1 MAEKPNG
8 KSFKHS
14 KKHEALPAEEVV
26 IESLDDDGI
35 GCSRYRGK
43 PLLIPGAFVGEK
55 VLYQLEY
62 QGHHRSG
69 GRLLRV
75 VSRAPERIKSPC
87 KIEHACL
94 GCPFISMR
102 YSAQLQLKL
111 EKVQAAFARF
121 DTLKEVQSEPVLTAE
136 QQLGYRTNAKLAIAK
151 EQGKV
156 RIGIYRRGTHDV
168 VDLKECTLHHPLIN
182 RIITVVAEEIEKQGI
197 WVYDPRKRRGLL
209 RYLLVR
215 IAPHT
220 GEALVTLVAT
230 ERDYRQTTHLAKWL
244 VKKVPEVVSVQM
256 NVNSSEGNVI
266 LGRQTYKLV
275 GHQTLRDM
283 IGETRLAISPAS
295 FFQVNHEQAQRI
307 YALVRKWAEL
317 TPAQTALDVYC
328 GIGGIALN
336 LARDAGEVLGIEVVE
351 EAVRNARD
359 NARLNRLNNC
369 RFIAGDA
376 AELLDDLQG
385 EMPPGFVATVN
396 PPRKGCDRE
405 VLDALCALQ
414 PRALIY
420 VSCNP
425 ESLAA
430 DLDHLCRNGW
440 RVDQVQ
446 PVDMFPQTPHVE
458 TVVKLLP
465 QA

>member
-1 MAEKPNG
+1 MAQKPRG
-8 KSFKHS
+8 KSFSHS
-14 KKHEALPAEEVV
+14 KKQEAQPAREIV
-26 IESLDDDGI
+26 IDFLDDDGV
-35 GCSRYRGK
+35 GYSHYQGK
-43 PLLIPGAFVGEK
+43 PLLIPGAFPGEK

-87 KIEHACL
+87 QIEHACL
-94 GCPFISMR
+94 GCPFISMK

-111 EKVQAAFARF
+111 KKVKTAFARF
-121 DTLKEVQSEPVLTAE
+121 ESLNQIQPEPVLAAE

-168 VDLKECTLHHPLIN
+168 VDLKDCSLHHPLIN
-182 RIITVVAEEIEKQGI
+182 RIIAVVKDEIERQGI
-197 WVYDPRKRRGLL
+197 WVYDQRKRRGLL

-215 IAPHT
+215 VAPNT
-220 GEALVTLVAT
+220 NEALVTFVT
-230 ERDYRQTTHLAKWL
+230 SERDYRQTTHLAKWL

-256 NVNSSEGNVI
+256 NVNASEGNVI
-266 LGRQTYKLV
+266 LGRQTLKLI
-275 GHQTLRDM
+275 GHRTLRDI

-295 FFQVNHEQAQRI
+295 FFQVNHEQAERI
-307 YALVRKWAEL
+307 YSLVRSWAGL
-317 TPAQTALDVYC
+317 TSEQMALDVYC

-351 EAVRNARD
+351 DAVHNARD
-359 NARLNRLNNC
+359 NARLNGLKNC
-369 RFIAGDA
+369 RFVAGDA
-376 AELLDDLQG
+376 AELLDDLVG
-385 EMPPGFVATVN
+385 KIPPGFVATVN

-414 PRALIY
+414 PGTLIY

-425 ESLAA
+425 ESLAV
-430 DLDHLCRNGW
+430 DLDHLCQNGW
-440 RVDQVQ
+440 QVDKAQ

-458 TVVKLLP
+458 TVVRLLP
-465 QA
+465 RD

>member
-1 MAEKPNG
+1 MAEKPRG
-8 KSFKHS
+8 KTSTRSKH
-14 KKHEALPAEEVV
+14 KEAQPAEEIV
-26 IESLDDDGI
+26 IDSMDDDGI
-35 GCSRYRGK
+35 GCARYRGK
-43 PLLIPGAFVGEK
+43 PLLIPGAFPGET
-55 VLYQLEY
+55 VRYQLEY
-62 QGHHRSG
+62 KGQHRSG

-75 VSRAPERIKSPC
+75 IARAPERIKSPC
-87 KIEHACL
+87 NIEHSCL
-94 GCPFISMR
+94 GCPLISMR
-102 YSAQLQLKL
+102 YEAQLQLKMK
-111 EKVQAAFARF
+111 KVQSAFARF
-121 DTLKEVQSEPVLTAE
+121 DSLKELQPEPVLAAE
-136 QQLGYRTNAKLAIAK
+136 YQLGYRTNTKLPIAK

-156 RIGIYRRGTHDV
+156 RIGLYRRGTHDV
-168 VDLKECTLHHPLIN
+168 VDLKDCALQHPLIN
-182 RIITVVAEEIEKQGI
+182 RIMAVVKDEIERQGI

-215 IAPHT
+215 VAPHSN
-220 GEALVTLVAT
+220 EALVTFVAT

-266 LGRQTYKLV
+266 LGRQTFKLL
-275 GHQTLRDM
+275 GHPTLRDR

-295 FFQVNHEQAQRI
+295 FFQVNHEQAEKI
-307 YALVRKWAEL
+307 YGLVREWADL
-317 TPAQTALDVYC
+317 QSDQMALDVYC

-336 LARDAGEVLGIEVVE
+336 LARDAAEVLGIEVVE
-351 EAVRNARD
+351 DAVHNARD
-359 NARLNRLNNC
+359 NARLNGLKNC
-369 RFIAGDA
+369 RFVAGDA
-376 AELLDDLQG
+376 TEILEDLRIT
-385 EMPPGFVATVN
+385 PGFVATVN

-425 ESLAA
+425 ESLAV

-440 RVDQVQ
+440 RVDKVQ

-458 TVVKLLP
+458 TVVKLVP
-465 QA
+465 KG

>member
-1 MAEKPNG
+1 MAEKPRG
-8 KSFKHS
+8 KSFTHS
-14 KKHEALPAEEVV
+14 KKHESLPAQEVV
-26 IESLDDDGI
+26 IESLDDDGV
-35 GCSRYRGK
+35 GCAHYRGK
-43 PLLIPGAFVGEK
+43 PLLIPGAFPGEK

-87 KIEHACL
+87 PIEHTCL
-94 GCPFISMR
+94 GCSFISMK
-102 YSAQLQLKL
+102 YSAQLQLKF

-121 DTLKEVQSEPVLTAE
+121 DSLKTVQPEPVLAAE
-136 QQLGYRTNAKLAIAK
+136 HKLGYRTNAKLAIAK

-156 RIGIYRRGTHDV
+156 RIGLYRRGTHDV
-168 VDLKECTLHHPLIN
+168 VDLKDCSLHHPLIN
-182 RIITVVAEEIEKQGI
+182 RIIAVVKEEIEKQGI
-197 WVYDPRKRRGLL
+197 WVYDQRRRRGLL

-215 IAPHT
+215 IAPNSN
-220 GEALVTLVAT
+220 EALVTFVT
-230 ERDYRQTTHLAKWL
+230 NERDYRQPTHLAKWL

-266 LGRQTYKLV
+266 LGRQTYKLI
-275 GHQTLRDM
+275 GHRTLRDM

-295 FFQVNHEQAQRI
+295 FFQVNHEQAERI
-307 YALVRKWAEL
+307 YGLVREWAEL
-317 TPAQTALDVYC
+317 TPEQTALDVYC

-351 EAVRNARD
+351 DAVHNARD

-369 RFIAGDA
+369 RFVAGDA

-385 EMPPGFVATVN
+385 DIAPGFVATVN

-414 PRALIY
+414 PRTLIY

-425 ESLAA
+425 ESLAV

-440 RVDQVQ
+440 QVDKVQ

-465 QA
+465 QR

>member
-1 MAEKPNG
+1 MTEKRRK
-8 KSFKHS
+8 KSFTHS
-14 KKHEALPAEEVV
+14 KTEDSQPAQEVV

-35 GCSRYRGK
+35 GSARYRGK

-87 KIEHACL
+87 KIEHSCL
-94 GCPFISMR
+94 GCPFISMQ

-111 EKVQAAFARF
+111 QKVQNAFAQF
-121 DTLKEVQSEPVLTAE
+121 DSLKQVQTEPVLAAE
-136 QQLGYRTNAKLAIAK
+136 EQLGYRTNAKLAIAK

-168 VDLKECTLHHPLIN
+168 VDLKDCSLHHPLIN
-182 RIITVVAEEIEKQGI
+182 RIITVVKDEIEKQGV
-197 WVYDPRKRRGLL
+197 WVYDPRKQRGLL
-209 RYLLVR
+209 RYLLIR
-215 IAPHT
+215 IAPHSN
-220 GEALVTLVAT
+220 EALVTFVVT

-256 NVNSSEGNVI
+256 NVNSSDGNVI
-266 LGRQTYKLV
+266 LGRQTLKLI
-275 GHQTLRDM
+275 GHQTLRDR
-283 IGETRLAISPAS
+283 IGETRLAISPSS
-295 FFQVNHEQAQRI
+295 FFQVNHEQARRI
-307 YALVRKWAEL
+307 YDLVRSWAEL
-317 TPAQTALDVYC
+317 THEQTALDLYC

-336 LARDAGEVLGIEVVE
+336 LARDAGEVLGVEVVE
-351 EAVRNARD
+351 DAVHNARD
-359 NARLNRLNNC
+359 NARLNRLDNC
-369 RFIAGDA
+369 RFVAGDV

-385 EMPPGFVATVN
+385 EILPGFVATVN

-425 ESLAA
+425 QSLAV
-430 DLDHLCRNGW
+430 DLDYLCRNGW
-440 RVDQVQ
+440 QVEKVQ

-458 TVVKLLP
+458 TLVKLLP
-465 QA
+465 QL